1 MPEQIPRCM
10 PIEIMQKWHA
20 LAEKRQANLL
30 DLYDSGRWKHYY
42 SEEQVLARIREAN
55 GLVDIWKRLST
66 PPGAVKAI
74 AAE

>member
-10 PIEIMQKWHA
+10 PIEIMQKWRA
-20 LAEKRQANLL
+20 LAEKRRANLI

-42 SEEQVLARIREAN
+42 SETQLLARIREAT
-55 GLVDIWKRLST
+55 GLVDTWQRLST
-66 PPGAVKAI
+66 PPAHVKAV

>member
-20 LAEKRQANLL
+20 LAEKRRANLL

-42 SEEQVLARIREAN
+42 SEEQVLARIREAT
-55 GLVDIWKRLST
+55 GLVDTWKRLST